1 MNKPDNDDRL
11 VVFNSYVND
20 ADAYIAKGVLETNGV
35 PCIINNE
42 IFSSVYPV
50 GLAPWG
56 SIKLL
61 IFHRDMEK
69 AIRIM
74 KSKPLPGQ
82 PED

>member
-61 IFHRDMEK
+61 IFRRDVEK
-69 AIRIM
+69 AIQIM

>member
-1 MNKPDNDDRL
+1 MNKSDNDDRL

-50 GLAPWG
+50 RLAPWG

-61 IFHRDMEK
+61 IFRRDMEK

>member
-1 MNKPDNDDRL
+1 MNKSDNDDRL

-50 GLAPWG
+50 GLPPWG

-61 IFHRDMEK
+61 IFRRDMEK

>member
-1 MNKPDNDDRL
+1 MNKSDNDDRL

-61 IFHRDMEK
+61 IFRRDVEK
-69 AIRIM
+69 AIQIM

>member
-35 PCIINNE
+35 PCIIDNE

-61 IFHRDMEK
+61 IFRRDMEK
-69 AIRIM
+69 AIQIM

>member
-50 GLAPWG
+50 GLSPWG

-61 IFHRDMEK
+61 IFRRDMEK
-69 AIRIM
+69 AIQIM

>member
-1 MNKPDNDDRL
+1 MNKSDNDDRL

-20 ADAYIAKGVLETNGV
+20 ADAYIAKGVLQTNGV

-61 IFHRDMEK
+61 IFRRDMEK
-69 AIRIM
+69 AIQIM

>member
-61 IFHRDMEK
+61 IFRRDMEK

>member
-1 MNKPDNDDRL
+1 MKDTYDNDEL
-11 VVFNSYVND
+11 VIFNAYTND

-50 GLAPWG
+50 GLAPWA

-61 IFHRDMEK
+61 IFRRDLEK
-69 AIRIM
+69 ARIIM
-74 KSKPLPGQ
+74 ESKPLPDQ
-82 PED
+82 E

>member
-1 MNKPDNDDRL
+1 MNKSDNDDRL

-61 IFHRDMEK
+61 IFRRDMEK
-69 AIRIM
+69 AIRII

>member
-61 IFHRDMEK
+61 IFRRDMEK

-74 KSKPLPGQ
+74 KSKPLSGQ

>member
-61 IFHRDMEK
+61 IFRRDVEK

>member
-1 MNKPDNDDRL
+1 MNKSDNDDRL

-61 IFHRDMEK
+61 IFRRDMEK
-69 AIRIM
+69 AIQIM

>member
-1 MNKPDNDDRL
+1 MNKSDNDDRL

-61 IFHRDMEK
+61 IFRRDMEK

>member
-20 ADAYIAKGVLETNGV
+20 ADAYIAKGVLDTNGV

-61 IFHRDMEK
+61 IFRRDMEK

>member
-1 MNKPDNDDRL
+1 MNKSDNDDRL

-35 PCIINNE
+35 PRIINNE

-61 IFHRDMEK
+61 IFRRDMEK

>member
-11 VVFNSYVND
+11 VVLNSYVND

-61 IFHRDMEK
+61 IFRRDMEK

>member
-61 IFHRDMEK
+61 IFRRDVEK
-69 AIRIM
+69 AIQIM

-82 PED
+82 PKD

>member
-1 MNKPDNDDRL
+1 MNKSDNDDRL

-50 GLAPWG
+50 GWLHG
-56 SIKLL
+56 GQSSCLY
-61 IFHRDMEK
+61 FRRDMEK

>member
-1 MNKPDNDDRL
+1 MNKSDNDDRL

-61 IFHRDMEK
+61 IFRRDMEK
-69 AIRIM
+69 AIQII

>member
-56 SIKLL
+56 AIKLL
-61 IFHRDMEK
+61 IFRRDMEK

>member
-1 MNKPDNDDRL
+1 MNKSDNDDRL

-61 IFHRDMEK
+61 IFLRDMEK
-69 AIRIM
+69 AIQIM